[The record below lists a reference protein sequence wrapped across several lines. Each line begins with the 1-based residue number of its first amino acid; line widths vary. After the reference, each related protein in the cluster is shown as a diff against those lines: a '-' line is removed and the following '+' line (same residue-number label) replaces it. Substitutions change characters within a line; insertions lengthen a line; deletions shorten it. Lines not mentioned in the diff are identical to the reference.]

1 MNTRRESP
9 VGPGR
14 VLIIEPASSG
24 TALVGAARGLGFE
37 TVVAS
42 FDADDRTVPDR
53 VRQEADEVLVVDT
66 NDEEALFLAAAS
78 AHGASPFAGV
88 LAGFEFYVPV
98 AARLAARLGLPG
110 LPVDTVEGVRD
121 KAVMRA
127 ATAAAGLR
135 VPRFAEVSTEAQV
148 AQAAARVGFPCVL
161 KPVDSAGSVH
171 VTRADD
177 VDHLLAA
184 YRELAADDRPDMGR
198 RTEGRAL
205 VEEYLD
211 GPELSVEGCVGADGR
226 TVVVAVTHKVLG
238 PEPSFV
244 EIGHVVRADLP
255 PATRRAVE
263 DYVGEVVDALRVTVG
278 PFHCELR
285 LVAGEPVLIE
295 LAARLGGDRIPDLV
309 EAATGV
315 RLPEL
320 AVAALTGLDA
330 AALPSRAPR
339 AKYAGIRFLTASGEG
354 GRPTAEGLAR
364 IAGWPGVLESELTHA
379 ADTPVPGDQDYRSRV
394 GHVLYTADS
403 YQDALDLGS
412 RITLGVSLALPV
424 A

>member
-1 MNTRRESP
+1 M
-9 VGPGR
+9 
-14 VLIIEPASSG
+14 
-24 TALVGAARGLGFE
+24 GAARGLGFE

-42 FDADDRTVPDR
+42 YDADDRTLPDR
-53 VRQEADEVLVVDT
+53 VRQEAGELLVVDT
-66 NDEEALFLAAAS
+66 NDEEALYRAAAS
-78 AHGASPFAGV
+78 AHGADPFAGV

-110 LPVDTVEGVRD
+110 LPADSVEGVRD

-135 VPRFAEVSTEAQV
+135 VPRFAEVSDEAEL
-148 AQAAARVGFPCVL
+148 ASAATRVGFPCVL

-171 VTRADD
+171 VSRADD
-177 VDHLLAA
+177 AHQLLVA
-184 YRELAADDRPDMGR
+184 YRALADDRRPDMGR
-198 RTEGRAL
+198 LTDGRAL

-226 TVVVAVTHKVLG
+226 VVVVALTHKVLG

-244 EIGHVVRADLP
+244 EIGHVVQADLP

-263 DYVGEVVDALRVTVG
+263 DYVREVLGALRVTVG

-285 LVAGEPVLIE
+285 LVADEPVLIE

-309 EAATGV
+309 EVATGV

-320 AVAALTGLDA
+320 AVAAHTGLGVE
-330 AALPSRAPR
+330 ALPSRAPQ
-339 AKYAGIRFLTASGEG
+339 AKYAGIRFLTAPGESG
-354 GRPTAEGLAR
+354 RRTVEGLDR
-364 IAGWPGVLESELTHA
+364 IAALPGVLETELTFD
-379 ADTPVPGDQDYRSRV
+379 ADTPLPGDQDYRSRV

-403 YQDALDLGS
+403 YQDALDLGG
-412 RITLGVSLALPV
+412 RITHGVTFVLPLA
-424 A
+424 